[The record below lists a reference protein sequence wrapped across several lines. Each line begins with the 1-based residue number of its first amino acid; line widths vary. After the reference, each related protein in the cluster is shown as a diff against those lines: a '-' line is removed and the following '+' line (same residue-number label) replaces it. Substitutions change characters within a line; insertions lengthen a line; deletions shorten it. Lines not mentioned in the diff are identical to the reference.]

1 MTWYVFGL
9 VFRFQITYLMLMIY
23 TNTVRVCALLL
34 SSNYLKGIVLSY
46 IMASMACVHFIVHLR
61 VIVWGSCYLILWS
74 VRVSIPLR
82 SN

>member
-23 TNTVRVCALLL
+23 TNTVCALYYSLT
-34 SSNYLKGIVLSY
+34 SNSLKGIVLSY
-46 IMASMACVHFIVHLR
+46 IMASMACVRFIVHLQ

-74 VRVSIPLR
+74 VRVRIPLR